1 MSAPSLAVLLWKISC
16 PWDSKINFQSRLFL
30 VHATMRDC
38 YAILPDANKMNTW
51 WLQYFLWSWRPFISF
66 DGRWGKDTVDTHHRD
81 LAQDHLH
88 RWARVKETHNHDLRI
103 ENTKIKPNVAIRWY
117 FTSLIIIVG
126 PSCDTITGITL
137 TFPPQPKWV
146 HSGIIRGGTCA
157 VHCGIVRWC

>member
-1 MSAPSLAVLLWKISC
+1 M
-16 PWDSKINFQSRLFL
+16 FL

-38 YAILPDANKMNTW
+38 YATLPDANKMNTW

-66 DGRWGKDTVDTHHRD
+66 DGRWGKDTEDTHHRD
-81 LAQDHLH
+81 LGQDHPH

-146 HSGIIRGGTCA
+146 HSGIIRGGHLCGALWHSA
-157 VHCGIVRWC
+157 VVLTDDTSLVRVCWPKLPLELGMEH